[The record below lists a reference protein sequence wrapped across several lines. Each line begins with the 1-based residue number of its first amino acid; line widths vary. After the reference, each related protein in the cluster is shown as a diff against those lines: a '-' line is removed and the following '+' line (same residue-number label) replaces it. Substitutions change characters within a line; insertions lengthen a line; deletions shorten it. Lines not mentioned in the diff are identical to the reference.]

1 MTGKGPEEPGKASA
15 SRPPERGVGVRKRDW
30 IANQLK
36 HVYDEALEEE
46 IPPEMLALLSKLDDA
61 TGEEGEA

>member
-1 MTGKGPEEPGKASA
+1 MTGKGPEEPGKAGS
-15 SRPPERGVGVRKRDW
+15 SRPPEHGVGVRKRDW
-30 IANQLK
+30 IANQLR
-36 HVYDEALEEE
+36 HVYDEALEEA